1 MLEVKDRYRF
11 LYKLAHAY
19 YEDGLTQQQIA
30 NRFHLSRPKVSRLL
44 QEARDEKVV
53 TITLT
58 PPSGG
63 TADLETELEKKYG
76 LDEVVVV
83 SISNP
88 RNNKAV
94 ARELGPT
101 AAELLLRTLQGDEI
115 IGLAWGATI
124 LTMVDAMPV
133 GSRKNF
139 TLVQMIGG
147 LQPDHANEH
156 SAEIVRRA
164 ARKLHA
170 EYQLIQAPGIA
181 SNVQAAKALRS
192 DSRISE
198 TLALA
203 AKANV
208 AVVGLGMLSD
218 DSLLL
223 QSGELLSQSDL
234 NVLKS
239 AGAVGDVILRFFDA
253 NGVPLD
259 LEINKRIIGLSLEQ
273 LRKIPRVIGLAGGE
287 RKYDI
292 IRAVL
297 RSRVLNVLITDH
309 ITAKKLRDEEN

>member
-1 MLEVKDRYRF
+1 MLQVKDRYRF
-11 LYKLAHAY
+11 LYKIAHAY
-19 YEDGLTQQQIA
+19 YEDGLTQQEIA

-63 TADLETELEKKYG
+63 TADLETELEKKFG
-76 LDEVVVV
+76 LDEVIVVPV
-83 SISNP
+83 SNP
-88 RNNKAV
+88 RSNKAV
-94 ARELGPT
+94 AREIGPT
-101 AAELLLRTLQGDEI
+101 AAELLTRTLQGDEI

-133 GSRKNF
+133 GARKNL
-139 TLVQMIGG
+139 TIVQMIGG
-147 LQPDHANEH
+147 LKPDYENEH

-170 EYQLIQAPGIA
+170 NYQLIPAPGIA
-181 SNVQAAKALRS
+181 SNNQAAKALRS
-192 DSRISE
+192 DARIAE
-198 TLALA
+198 TLAQA
-203 AKANV
+203 AKADV
-208 AVVGLGMLSD
+208 AVVGLGVLAP

-223 QSGELLSQSDL
+223 QSGEILSKNDL
-234 NVLKS
+234 SILES

-253 NGVPLD
+253 NGTPLD
-259 LEINKRIIGLSLEQ
+259 LEINKRIIGLSLDQ

-287 RKYDI
+287 KKYEI

-297 RSRVLNVLITDH
+297 RSRILNVLVTDH
-309 ITAKKLRDEEN
+309 ITAKKLRDEVD